1 MIVSNIFLAQLAEHQ
16 KKLDDFIEKRLHNE
30 NETEESLFK
39 KRIIAFLV
47 ELGEY
52 ANEERA
58 FKFWSQKPPS
68 ELSVRLE
75 EYIDGLH
82 FILGLGNAI
91 EFNYLNFEL
100 SEETKHINGV
110 IDNYLKIIQ
119 NLAAFTTDKNATSFS
134 ELLSSYLNI
143 VRIQNYSETDLIN
156 VYTQKNQINYDRQ
169 NQGY

>member
-1 MIVSNIFLAQLAEHQ
+1 MIISNNFLTQLAEHQ
-16 KKLDDFIEKRLHNE
+16 RKLDQFIETRLHNQ
-30 NETEESLFK
+30 NETAESLFK

-58 FKFWSQKPPS
+58 FKFWSQKKPS
-68 ELSVRLE
+68 DLEIRLE

-82 FILGLGNAI
+82 FILGLGNAV
-91 EFNYLNFEL
+91 EFDYASFEL
-100 SEETKHINGV
+100 SEQAKHINGV
-110 IDNYLKIIQ
+110 IDNYLSIIQ
-119 NLAAFTTDKNATSFS
+119 NLASFTTHKNASSYS

-143 VRIQNYSETDLIN
+143 IRIQNYSEADLID
-156 VYTQKNQINYDRQ
+156 VYSQKNQINYDRQ